1 MLNGN
6 NRQMDGRMT
15 PHHPPPSPPPC
26 MTDVTDE
33 KISISEHAGPDR
45 GVGGGRGGQANH
57 DIDILVGRKIRVLRI
72 RALSRLNLYS
82 VPWFGALPTY
92 PLPRTV
98 DG

>member
-15 PHHPPPSPPPC
+15 PPAPPC

-33 KISISEHAGPDR
+33 KISISEHAGPDG
-45 GVGGGRGGQANH
+45 GVGEGGLANH
-57 DIDILVGRKIRVLRI
+57 DIDIFVGRKIRVLRI

-82 VPWFGALPTY
+82 FPWFGALPTHCLK
-92 PLPRTV
+92 P
-98 DG
+98 